1 VTADASGGAVS
12 DEAQG
17 DDGTPGHRAG
27 ALDDVFRLVAE
38 SSRDLILIGT
48 VDHNEW
54 ISPSVL
60 EILGYTP
67 EEFLSFPGSELVHP
81 DDRPAV
87 EEARPIIAAGR
98 EVGGRVRVRHRDGS
112 YRWLDSRVRPLPDPD
127 GGFRGRSLSS
137 WRDVTLEVEAID
149 RLVTSEEHYRLL
161 VEHVSDGVVLE
172 RDGMIVWA
180 SPNIKGMLGWDP
192 DRWVGQS
199 LLDLV
204 RPEIRPTVADALSV
218 AARRQPVTFRVS
230 VPASDGEMHWLEI
243 AARPFIGSDGE
254 CKGNAC
260 SVRIVDAE
268 VAAESELEH
277 RASHDQLTGLL
288 NRKEVLDRLDA
299 IGTGTRHAGQETA
312 VLFCD
317 LDEFKA
323 VNDTLGHS
331 VGDRVLRIVAD
342 RVRSAVRGSDLVAR
356 IGGDE
361 LLVVLE
367 HLHAVDEA
375 LTVADQ
381 IRVAVNAPIEVDGHE
396 LHVGVSIGVSMV
408 TTGDSSDA
416 VIARADAAMYMVKD
430 GNRGPDPQLAFDV

>member
-1 VTADASGGAVS
+1 MS

-17 DDGTPGHRAG
+17 EDRAPGRDPG

-38 SSRDLILIGT
+38 SSRDLILIGW
-48 VDHNEW
+48 VDRNEW
-54 ISPSVL
+54 ISPSVQ

-67 EEFLSFPGSELVHP
+67 EEFLAFPGSALVHP
-81 DDRPAV
+81 DDQAAV
-87 EEARPIIAAGR
+87 EGARPFIAAGK
-98 EVGGRVRVRHRDGS
+98 EVEGRVRVRHRDGS
-112 YRWLDSRVRPLPDPD
+112 YRWLDSRVRPLPDAD
-127 GGFRGRSLSS
+127 GTFSGRSLSS
-137 WRDVTLEVEAID
+137 WRDVTPEVEAIEQ
-149 RLVTSEEHYRLL
+149 LVTSEEHYRLL

-192 DRWVGQS
+192 DLWVGQS
-199 LLDLV
+199 LLELI
-204 RPEIRPTVADALSV
+204 RPEIRPTVAEALSV
-218 AARRQPVTFRVS
+218 AARREPVTFRVA
-230 VPASDGEMHWLEI
+230 VPASDGEMHWLEV
-243 AARPFIGSDGE
+243 AARPFIGADGE

-277 RASHDQLTGLL
+277 RARHDQLTGLL

-299 IGTGTRHAGQETA
+299 IGTGTRHAGHETA

-317 LDEFKA
+317 LDQFKE

-331 VGDRVLRIVAD
+331 VGDRVLTVVAE
-342 RVRSAVRGSDLVAR
+342 RVRGAVRDTDLVAR

-361 LLVVLE
+361 LLVVLQ

-381 IRVAVNAPIEVDGHE
+381 IRVAVGAPIEVDGHQ
-396 LHVGVSIGVSMV
+396 LQIGVSIGVSMV
-408 TTGDSSDA
+408 AAGDSSDA

-430 GNRGPDPQLAFDV
+430 GNRRPDPQLAFEV